1 MDDVIRWND
10 QFYILASSSMADD
23 RVEVLKQ
30 AETFGVF
37 DRHGD
42 IHPVLSSP
50 QGLYHEGTRFLSRFE
65 CSIWG
70 QRPLFLSATVKEDNG
85 LLTVDLTNPDM
96 SPDRQPS
103 LPRGS
108 LHLRRMRFLW
118 QGTCYERLCVHNYS
132 LAELPV
138 TLSLALEAD
147 YADLFEVRGQQR
159 THRGRRLDTI
169 QSQEGLV
176 LAYEGL
182 DHTVRRT
189 HVRCTPFPARVTS
202 DCLVLETQLPP
213 HADKTWDLTIACEIE
228 SRRSQ
233 IVLSY
238 EQARAEADRTLQEA
252 TSRDCH
258 IYTSNEQFNDW
269 MNRSSADLHMLISET
284 AEGPY
289 PYAGVPW
296 FSTPFGRDGIIT
308 ALEFLWVNPT
318 LARGVL
324 AFLAATQATE
334 DLPEQDAEVG
344 KILHETRNGEMAA
357 LGEIPFGRYY
367 GSVDATPLFII
378 LAGAYYERSGDRDF
392 VKALWPNIQ
401 LALHW
406 IDRYGDPTG
415 GGFVT
420 YDRQSSKGLVHQGW
434 KDSHDSV
441 FHADG
446 TPAIGPIALCEVQ
459 AYVYQAKKKAADL
472 ARLVGDLHR
481 AEELLME
488 TASLR
493 ERFERSFWCDEL
505 DSYALALD
513 GDGRPCRVRSSN
525 AGHCLFGGIAGP
537 ERGLRVARSLLTEEF
552 FSGWGIRTVATSE
565 QRYNPMSYHN
575 GSIWP
580 HDNALIAAGMAEY
593 GHKEGVIKI
602 LTGLFDAS
610 LFLDLRRLPELFCG
624 FSRRHGESPTLYP
637 TACAPQAWA
646 SAAPFLLLQS
656 CLGLQIEGTCRRLS
670 FNRPALP
677 PFLERVEI
685 RRLSIGDAR
694 VDLILD
700 RYQEDVSIVV
710 ARRDG
715 DVEIVV
721 AK

>member
-10 QFYILASSSMADD
+10 NFYILASSSLADD

-30 AETFGVF
+30 GETFAVF

-65 CSIWG
+65 FSIGG
-70 QRPLFLSATVKEDNG
+70 QRPLLLSATVKEDNA

-96 SPDRQPS
+96 SPDGHPP
-103 LPRGS
+103 LPRGA
-108 LHLRRMRFLW
+108 LHLRRIKFLW

-147 YADLFEVRGQQR
+147 YADLFEARGRQR
-159 THRGRRLDTI
+159 THRGHRLDTVHTG
-169 QSQEGLV
+169 EGVV

-182 DHTVRRT
+182 DHTIRRT
-189 HVRCTPFPARVTS
+189 HVRCAPVPARVIS
-202 DCLVLETQLPP
+202 DCLVLESQLAP
-213 HADKTWDLTIACEIE
+213 HADATWDITIACEIE
-228 SRRSQ
+228 HRRSQ
-233 IVLSY
+233 IFLSY
-238 EQARAEADRTLQEA
+238 EHARAEADRTLQEG

-334 DLPEQDAEVG
+334 DIPEQDAEVG

-415 GGFVT
+415 AGFVT
-420 YDRQSSKGLVHQGW
+420 YDRRSSQGLVHQGW
-434 KDSHDSV
+434 KDSQDAV

-446 TPAIGPIALCEVQ
+446 TAAIGPIALCEVQ
-459 AYVYQAKKKAADL
+459 AYVYQAKKMAAEL
-472 ARLVGDLHR
+472 ARLVGEVDRAVDL
-481 AEELLME
+481 LLE
-488 TASLR
+488 AASLR
-493 ERFERSFWCDEL
+493 DRFERRFWCAEL

-513 GDGRPCRVRSSN
+513 GEGRPCCVRSSN
-525 AGHCLFGGIAGP
+525 PGHCLFGGIAGP
-537 ERGLRVARSLLTEEF
+537 ERGLRVARSLLTDEF

-575 GSIWP
+575 GSVWP

-593 GHKEGVIKI
+593 GYKEGVIKI

-610 LFLDLRRLPELFCG
+610 LFLDLHRLPELFCG

-656 CLGLQIEGTCRRLS
+656 CLGLQIEGTGRRLR
-670 FNRPALP
+670 FNRPVLP

-685 RRLSIGDAR
+685 RRLSIGDAC
-694 VDLILD
+694 VDLILE
-700 RYQEDVSIVV
+700 RHPQDVGIVV

>member
-1 MDDVIRWND
+1 MNDVIRWND

-30 AETFGVF
+30 GETFGVF

-42 IHPVLSSP
+42 IHPMLSSP

-65 CSIWG
+65 FSIGG
-70 QRPLFLSATVKEDNG
+70 QRPLLLSATVKEDNA

-96 SPDRQPS
+96 SPEGHPHFS
-103 LPRGS
+103 RGT

-118 QGTCYERLCVHNYS
+118 RGTCYERLCVHNYS
-132 LAELPV
+132 LVKLPV
-138 TLSLALEAD
+138 ILSFTLDAD
-147 YADLFEVRGQQR
+147 YADLFEARGQQR
-159 THRGRRLDTI
+159 TRRGRRLDTI
-169 QSQEGLV
+169 RSDEGLV

-182 DHTVRRT
+182 DRTIRRT
-189 HVRCTPFPARVTS
+189 HVRCAPVPAQVTS
-202 DCLVLETQLPP
+202 DGLIVEAQVAP
-213 HADKTWDLTIACEIE
+213 HADTTWDFTIACEIE

-233 IVLSY
+233 VFLSY
-238 EQARAEADRTLQEA
+238 EHARAEADRTLQEA

-308 ALEFLWVNPT
+308 ALEFLWVNPS

-334 DLPEQDAEVG
+334 DVPEQDAELG
-344 KILHETRNGEMAA
+344 KILHETRSGEMAA

-378 LAGAYYERSGDRDF
+378 LAGAYFERSGDRDF
-392 VKALWPNIQ
+392 VKALWPKIQ
-401 LALHW
+401 LAMHW
-406 IDRYGDPTG
+406 IDQYGDPTG
-415 GGFVT
+415 AGFVT
-420 YDRQSSKGLVHQGW
+420 YDRRSSQGLVHQGW

-446 TPAIGPIALCEVQ
+446 TPAIGRIALSEVQ

-472 ARLVGDLHR
+472 ARLVGDVDR
-481 AEELLME
+481 AEELLVE
-488 TASLR
+488 AASLR
-493 ERFERSFWCDEL
+493 ERFERAFWCDEL

-525 AGHCLFGGIAGP
+525 AGHCLFGGIA
-537 ERGLRVARSLLTEEF
+537 ERRRGLRVARSLLTDDF

-565 QRYNPMSYHN
+565 RRYNPMSYHN
-575 GSIWP
+575 GSVWP
-580 HDNALIAAGMAEY
+580 HDNALIAAGMAGY
-593 GHKEGVIKI
+593 GYKEGVIKI

-610 LFLDLRRLPELFCG
+610 LFLELYRLPEVFCG

-656 CLGLQIEGTCRRLS
+656 CLGLQIEGAHRRLS
-670 FNRPALP
+670 FNRPLLP
-677 PFLERVEI
+677 PFLERVEL
-685 RRLSIGDAR
+685 RNLSIGDAR
-694 VDLILD
+694 VDLILY
-700 RYQEDVSIVV
+700 RHPQDVGITV

>member
-1 MDDVIRWND
+1 MNDVIRWND

-30 AETFGVF
+30 GETFGVF

-65 CSIWG
+65 FSIGG
-70 QRPLFLSATVKEDNG
+70 QRPLLLSATVKEDNA
-85 LLTVDLTNPDM
+85 LLTVDLTNPDK
-96 SPDRQPS
+96 SPDGNPPFS
-103 LPRGS
+103 RGA
-108 LHLRRMRFLW
+108 LHIRRMRFLW
-118 QGTCYERLCVHNYS
+118 QGTCFERLYIHNYS
-132 LAELPV
+132 LEEVPV
-138 TLSLALEAD
+138 SLSLAFEAD
-147 YADLFEVRGQQR
+147 FADLFEARGRQR
-159 THRGRRLDTI
+159 THRGHRLDTI
-169 QSQEGLV
+169 QSHEGLV
-176 LAYEGL
+176 LGYEGL

-189 HVRCTPFPARVTS
+189 HVRCTPVPALVTS
-202 DCLVLETQLPP
+202 DGLTVEAQMAP
-213 HADKTWDLTIACEIE
+213 HADATWDLSIACEIE
-228 SRRSQ
+228 NRRSQ
-233 IVLSY
+233 VFVSY
-238 EQARAEADRTLQEA
+238 EHARREADRTLQEA

-269 MNRSSADLHMLISET
+269 TNRSSADLHMLISET

-308 ALEFLWVNPT
+308 ALEFLWVNPA

-324 AFLAATQATE
+324 AFLAAMQATE
-334 DLPEQDAEVG
+334 NLPEQDAEVG

-392 VKALWPNIQ
+392 IKFLWPKIQ

-415 GGFVT
+415 AGFVT
-420 YDRQSSKGLVHQGW
+420 YDRRSSKGLVHQGW

-459 AYVYQAKKKAADL
+459 AYVYQAKKKAAEL
-472 ARLVGDLHR
+472 ARVVGDLDR
-481 AEELLME
+481 AEELLRE
-488 TASLR
+488 ASSLR
-493 ERFERSFWCDEL
+493 ERFERAFWCDEL

-525 AGHCLFGGIAGP
+525 AGHCLFGGIAEP
-537 ERGLRVARSLLTEEF
+537 ERGLLVARSLLTDES
-552 FSGWGIRTVATSE
+552 FSGWGIRTLATSE
-565 QRYNPMSYHN
+565 RRYNPMSYHN
-575 GSIWP
+575 GSVWP
-580 HDNALIAAGMAEY
+580 HDNALIAAGMAGY
-593 GHKEGVIKI
+593 GYKEGVMKI
-602 LTGLFDAS
+602 LAGLFDAS
-610 LFLDLRRLPELFCG
+610 LFLDLHRLPEVFCG
-624 FSRRHGESPTLYP
+624 FSRRRGESPTLYP
-637 TACAPQAWA
+637 TACSPQAWA

-656 CLGLQIEGTCRRLS
+656 CLGLQIDGTCRRLS
-670 FNRPALP
+670 FIRPVLP
-677 PFLERVEI
+677 PFLERVEV
-685 RRLSIGDAR
+685 RNLSIGDAR

-700 RYQEDVSIVV
+700 RHPQDVGIVV
-710 ARRDG
+710 ARREG

>member
-1 MDDVIRWND
+1 MNDVIRWND
-10 QFYILASSSMADD
+10 NFYILASSSMADD

-30 AETFGVF
+30 GETFVVF
-37 DRHGD
+37 DRYGD
-42 IHPVLSSP
+42 IHQVLPGP

-65 CSIWG
+65 FSIG
-70 QRPLFLSATVKEDNG
+70 DQRPLLLSATVKEDNA
-85 LLTVDLTNPDM
+85 LLTVDLTNPDIM
-96 SPDRQPS
+96 QNGRPS
-103 LPRGS
+103 LPRGA
-108 LHLRRMRFLW
+108 LHIRRMKFLW
-118 QGTCYERLCVHNYS
+118 QGTCYERLCLHNYS
-132 LAELPV
+132 LAEIPV
-138 TLSLALEAD
+138 ILSFAFDAD
-147 YADLFEVRGQQR
+147 YADLFEARGRQR
-159 THRGRRLDTI
+159 THRGRRLDTVHI
-169 QSQEGLV
+169 DGGIV

-189 HVRCTPFPARVTS
+189 HVRCTPVPSKVTS
-202 DCLVLETQLPP
+202 DGLVLEAPLAP
-213 HADKTWDLTIACEIE
+213 HADATWDLTIACEIE
-228 SRRSQ
+228 KRRTQ
-233 IVLSY
+233 VFLSY
-238 EQARAEADRTLQEA
+238 EHACAEADRTLQEA
-252 TSRDCH
+252 RSHDCH

-269 MNRSSADLHMLISET
+269 LNRSAADLHMLISDT
-284 AEGPY
+284 TEGPY

-324 AFLAATQATE
+324 AYLAATQATE
-334 DLPEQDAEVG
+334 VNPEQDAEIG
-344 KILHETRNGEMAA
+344 KILHETRSGEMAA

-378 LAGAYYERSGDRDF
+378 LAGAYYERSGDRAF
-392 VKALWPNIQ
+392 VQALWPNIQ

-415 GGFVT
+415 TGFVT
-420 YDRQSSKGLVHQGW
+420 YDRRSSHGLVHQGW
-434 KDSHDSV
+434 KDSQDAV

-446 TPAIGPIALCEVQ
+446 TAAIGPIALCEVQ
-459 AYVYQAKKKAADL
+459 AYVYQAKRKAADL
-472 ARLVGDLHR
+472 ARLVGEAER
-481 AEELLME
+481 AEGLRME
-488 TASLR
+488 AASLR
-493 ERFERSFWCDEL
+493 ERFEDAFWCEEL

-513 GDGRPCRVRSSN
+513 GNGRPCRIRSSN
-525 AGHCLFGGIAGP
+525 PGHCLFGGIAGQ
-537 ERGLRVARSLLTEEF
+537 EHGLRVARSLLTDEF
-552 FSGWGIRTVATSE
+552 FSGWGIRTIATSE

-575 GSIWP
+575 GSVWP
-580 HDNALIAAGMAEY
+580 HDNALIAAGMAGY
-593 GHKEGVIKI
+593 GYKEGAKKI

-610 LFLDLRRLPELFCG
+610 LFINLHRLPELFCG
-624 FSRRHGESPTLYP
+624 FSRRPGESPTLYP

-670 FNRPALP
+670 FNSPVLP

-685 RRLSIGDAR
+685 NNLAIGDAR

-700 RYQEDVSIVV
+700 RYPQDVGVTV

-715 DVEIVV
+715 EAEIVV